1 MHCEVICIGTEI
13 LLGTT
18 LNTNLSFI
26 GLQLDDCGLSVACE
40 VCIPDTVDDIGSALQ
55 TALNRS
61 DLVITVGGLG
71 PTVDDMTRETIAE
84 ILGMRLEYREDEAER
99 IRRYFSERHVEMP
112 ESVLKQAY
120 VPDGAEVID
129 NDYGT
134 APGLWCPSGN
144 AVVVMLPGPPRELK
158 PMLNNYVLPRICE
171 IFPPRVRRINI
182 GISGIG
188 ESSIEA
194 CVATVL
200 PDFPDLDVA
209 YCVRRDKVDVRLTAA
224 IDRMDTLESAAVAVR
239 DVLKEYL
246 VDPEHGVVGS
256 VCDEVRRRSWSLGT
270 AESCTGGEIAK
281 RITDLAGVSD
291 IFKGA
296 LVTYANEA
304 KSELLGVR
312 PETIATHGA
321 VSAETADEMAVG
333 LARRLQVDAGVAV
346 TGIAGPDGGTPDKP
360 VGLAFISTIVQG
372 DVRTQR
378 YVHPGDRRRMR
389 DRTTLAA
396 LNQLLRHL
404 RES

>member
-26 GLQLDDCGLSVACE
+26 GLQLDDCGLSVNCE
-40 VCIPDTVDDIGSALQ
+40 VCIPDTVDDIGGALQ

-84 ILGMRLEYREDEAER
+84 VLGMRLEYREDEAER

-134 APGLWCPSGN
+134 APGLWCPTSS
-144 AVVVMLPGPPRELK
+144 AIVVMLPGPPRELK

-171 IFPPRVRRINI
+171 RFPPRVRRINI

-194 CVATVL
+194 CVATIL

-224 IDRMDTLESAAVAVR
+224 IDQVETLESAAVAVR
-239 DVLKEYL
+239 DVLKDYL
-246 VDPEHGVVGS
+246 VDPENGVVGS
-256 VCDEVRRRSWSLGT
+256 VCDEVRRRAWSLGT

-312 PETIATHGA
+312 PETVATHGA
-321 VSAETADEMAVG
+321 VSAETADEMAAG
-333 LARRLQVDAGVAV
+333 LVRRLQVDAGVAV